1 MGDAENYWADRN
13 DRSGNTVAI
22 WARLLASRIAAAALF
37 RPGLVTLCEPVP

>member
-22 WARLLASRIAAAALF
+22 RARLLAYGIVAAALF
-37 RPGLVTLCEPVP
+37 RLGLVELC